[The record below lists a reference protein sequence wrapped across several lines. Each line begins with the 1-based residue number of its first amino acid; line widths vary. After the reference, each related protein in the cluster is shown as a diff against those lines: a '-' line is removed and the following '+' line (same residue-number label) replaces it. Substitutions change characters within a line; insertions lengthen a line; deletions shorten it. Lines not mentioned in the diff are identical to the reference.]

1 MKKCF
6 TKITTSFN
14 FVPLFGSNWVMIF
27 LKTSF
32 ISSLMVFMRQL
43 IDIIFVRFLNGTIS
57 FREITESSQTL
68 FSLLYLYLVVYNDAK
83 KLNQSDKNYIEFN

>member
-1 MKKCF
+1 
-6 TKITTSFN
+6 
-14 FVPLFGSNWVMIF
+14 
-27 LKTSF
+27 
-32 ISSLMVFMRQL
+32 MVFMRQL

>member
-1 MKKCF
+1 MGDDLF
-6 TKITTSFN
+6 RTSF
-14 FVPLFGSNWVMIF
+14 L
-27 LKTSF
+27 
-32 ISSLMVFMRQL
+32 SSLMVFMRQL

>member
-6 TKITTSFN
+6 TKIKTSFN
-14 FVPLFGSNWVMIF
+14 FVPLLGFNWVMIF
-27 LKTSF
+27 LKTSVL
-32 ISSLMVFMRQL
+32 SSLMVFMRQL

-68 FSLLYLYLVVYNDAK
+68 FSLVVP
-83 KLNQSDKNYIEFN
+83 LFTSLQ